1 MIPWASISQLLQCVT
16 PLAISITRMRPT
28 LDLPHTSPQPQVLP
42 YTTSPMREE
51 KSPKVANPWACVQA
65 YYN

>member
-16 PLAISITRMRPT
+16 PLAISITRMGPPRM
-28 LDLPHTSPQPQVLP
+28 QPQVLP